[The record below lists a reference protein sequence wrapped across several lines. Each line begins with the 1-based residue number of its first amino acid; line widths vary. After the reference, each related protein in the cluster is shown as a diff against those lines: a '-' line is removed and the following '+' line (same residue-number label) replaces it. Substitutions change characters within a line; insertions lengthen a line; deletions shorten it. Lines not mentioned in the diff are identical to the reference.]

1 MLLRAEDCFKFLYR
15 IKIFAIGQGNTNTRE
30 RNTICDGLQNFT
42 RTFVGEFGFHCEWQ
56 TPHSQRAWLQEG
68 PNSIIKMLPI
78 TLEDF

>member
-1 MLLRAEDCFKFLYR
+1 MLLRAGDCCKFLYR
-15 IKIFAIGQGNTNTRE
+15 TKTFSLGQDKTNTRE

-56 TPHSQRAWLQEG
+56 TPHYEGAWPQEG
-68 PNSIIKMLPI
+68 PHSIIKMLPI